1 MNQEVNLEDTP
12 TQRSSRECTE
22 AEEVSFVENLAKEDI
37 DAAVEIILCRE
48 SYIIEEVNKYLQRQ
62 DFLNSRRKELLHKRW
77 TENVAFPLQQKI
89 IDKVG
94 SPKEIQ
100 KKKCLELDG
109 YLRFRDATVTIPLF
123 RDPLLQAQ
131 QDRDEENRAIR
142 QCETGKIYTM
152 KQFKELERAEQ
163 LAKLPQSSLARQ
175 NVGPHEW
182 LRVPFGYMESEFRQK
197 SRLKVKVDRNQL
209 SSDWVFYPSQT
220 SGEAAKI
227 SQADSTW
234 TSLSGQFPEEEPG
247 VVQSADQLET
257 ASRVKEGI
265 TANDLGEPAEK
276 DGSASEGGRPARG
289 SGAMLG
295 NVRGQPADSS
305 KDFNK

>member
-22 AEEVSFVENLAKEDI
+22 TQEVSFVETLAKEDI

-48 SYIIEEVNKYLQRQ
+48 SYIIEEINKYLQRQ

-94 SPKEIQ
+94 SPKEIE
-100 KKKCLELDG
+100 KRKCLELDG
-109 YLRFRDATVTIPLF
+109 YLRFRDATVMIPLF

-131 QDRDEENRAIR
+131 QDRDEENRAIL
-142 QCETGKIYTM
+142 QCETGKMYTM
-152 KQFKELERAEQ
+152 KEFKELEKAEQ

-209 SSDWVFYPSQT
+209 SSDLVFYPSQAR
-220 SGEAAKI
+220 GEAAKI
-227 SQADSTW
+227 SQADPPQMASSTW

-247 VVQSADQLET
+247 VVQSTGQSEP

-265 TANDLGEPAEK
+265 AATDLPELAEK
-276 DGSASEGGRPARG
+276 DGQS
-289 SGAMLG
+289 
-295 NVRGQPADSS
+295 
-305 KDFNK
+305 F